1 MVRVRPLLVFLCLL
15 CLVSIAATPVPGQG
29 SASRG
34 VKPTPRGKPSGLPFH
49 ARFVDVA
56 EEAGLTAPIIYGG
69 IAGKDYIVETVGSGA
84 AFVDYDNDGWVDIFV
99 LSGIRRDDSAP
110 SATNRLYH
118 NNRNATF
125 RDVTKRAGLERASWA
140 SSVAVGD
147 YDNDGFDDLFITYW
161 GHNVLYHNRGDG
173 TFDDVTKAARVGGDE
188 VRWGAGTA
196 FLDYDRDGLLDLFV
210 SYYLKFDFNTAP
222 GKGTGANCTWKG
234 VAVNCGPRGLPPETP
249 RLYHNEGDGRFRD
262 VTAESGVGEAFPGYG
277 MTAVAADFNGDGWTD
292 IFLACDSTPSLL
304 FNNNHD
310 GTFTEEGLE
319 RGVALSEDGVEQA
332 GMGVGIGD
340 YDADGDL
347 DILKTHFME
356 DTNVLYRNDGE
367 GIFEDVTVESGLG
380 VETRFIGWGAAI
392 ADLDNDSLPELFYVT
407 GNVYPEVEAE
417 LGEFPYRT
425 PRVIFRNLGGGKF
438 EELIEEAGPG
448 VSDAHASRGSALGDY
463 DNDGDLDILIVNL
476 NEPPSLL
483 RNDYS
488 GEGNWLKVK
497 LIGTESNRAA
507 IGATVT
513 ADFGDRRLAQAVLS
527 QTSFYSVDERR
538 LHFGLGAADEVAI
551 EVRWPN
557 GGVETFEGLPAK
569 RVVTIVE
576 GQGSPTVATLP
587 AE

>member
-125 RDVTKRAGLERASWA
+125 RDVTKRAGLERAGWA

>member
-34 VKPTPRGKPSGLPFH
+34 VKPTPRGKPSGLAFH

-69 IAGKDYIVETVGSGA
+69 IANKDYIVETVGSGA

-118 NNRNATF
+118 NNRNGTF
-125 RDVTKRAGLERASWA
+125 RDVTKRAGLERAGWA

-249 RLYHNEGDGRFRD
+249 RLYHNEGDGKFRD

>member
-1 MVRVRPLLVFLCLL
+1 M
-15 CLVSIAATPVPGQG
+15 
-29 SASRG
+29 
-34 VKPTPRGKPSGLPFH
+34 
-49 ARFVDVA
+49 
-56 EEAGLTAPIIYGG
+56 
-69 IAGKDYIVETVGSGA
+69 
-84 AFVDYDNDGWVDIFV
+84 
-99 LSGIRRDDSAP
+99 
-110 SATNRLYH
+110 
-118 NNRNATF
+118 
-125 RDVTKRAGLERASWA
+125 
-140 SSVAVGD
+140 
-147 YDNDGFDDLFITYW
+147 
-161 GHNVLYHNRGDG
+161 LYHNRGDG